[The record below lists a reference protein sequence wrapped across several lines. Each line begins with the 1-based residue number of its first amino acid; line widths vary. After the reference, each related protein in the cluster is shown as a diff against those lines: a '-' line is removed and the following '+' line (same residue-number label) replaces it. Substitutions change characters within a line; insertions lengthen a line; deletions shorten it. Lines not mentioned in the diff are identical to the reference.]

1 MVLVA
6 LIFAAAAPA
15 DAVPKARQAY
25 ASCLG
30 EYTRDASDRKI
41 EREEFLAG
49 LTTKCAK
56 QEVKFREALVAADKA
71 DGMTDAESNEDAD
84 DQIEGYREKMTDDFD
99 NAG

>member
-30 EYTRDASDRKI
+30 EYTRDASDRK
-41 EREEFLAG
+41 
-49 LTTKCAK
+49 TKI
-56 QEVKFREALVAADKA
+56 
-71 DGMTDAESNEDAD
+71 
-84 DQIEGYREKMTDDFD
+84 QITC
-99 NAG
+99 